1 MTIGRRPRPVGQV
14 AALAATALL
23 ALLGQKLI
31 DIWVQDA
38 GGNLAFL
45 RGWPGAVLVIVVCAA
60 IAYLWLRRE
69 RHATDLESLVA
80 RMGIDVRYYP
90 IPSDDQERALHRRFG
105 EVSAW
110 DAARRAIE
118 NVAPSG
124 RVIVVRYLRE
134 SRALDERTSSARR
147 RYLESLERLMRQAHV
162 YQIVQIPPEMGK
174 HVDTLASTMEPT
186 LYNHLR
192 SAVSIRDAMSDQRG
206 RVHVD
211 AVTALYPMSF
221 VIIQN
226 PQDGSRRGTVLWE
239 MVKHDADGGGIVP
252 CGLFI
257 IDDATGVIIETFLNW
272 SKELGARAG

>member
-1 MTIGRRPRPVGQV
+1 MRSSTSFPRQRDGMKLTGGVFAWTGSQRRPNLGWSYSHDGRKAWREDLPRLESEQVMTIGRRPRPVGQV

-90 IPSDDQERALHRRFG
+90 MPTDDRGRALDLKFG

-118 NVAPSG
+118 NVTPSG

-134 SRALDERTSSARR
+134 GRALDEQASSARR
-147 RYLESLERLMRQAHV
+147 RYLESLERLMRQANV

-174 HVDTLASTMEPT
+174 HVDTSGLADTMEPT
-186 LYNHLR
+186 LYAI
-192 SAVSIRDAMSDQRG
+192 SV
-206 RVHVD
+206 
-211 AVTALYPMSF
+211 
-221 VIIQN
+221 
-226 PQDGSRRGTVLWE
+226 
-239 MVKHDADGGGIVP
+239 VP
-252 CGLFI
+252 
-257 IDDATGVIIETFLNW
+257 
-272 SKELGARAG
+272 